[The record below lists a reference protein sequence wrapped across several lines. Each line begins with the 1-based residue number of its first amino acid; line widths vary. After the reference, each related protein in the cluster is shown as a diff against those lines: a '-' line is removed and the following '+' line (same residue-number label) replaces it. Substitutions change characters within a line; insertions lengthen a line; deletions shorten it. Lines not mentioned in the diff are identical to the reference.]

1 MTPDRVV
8 SSALLAGLV
17 LTIFLYFLGKADA
30 LPECKKWPSSAL
42 YLATDSIFKC
52 TGNITAVKLCR
63 KEGWWLTVRTW
74 IDDGKGLISD
84 LQSSETIISSKNKFY
99 KLTKEM
105 EFKAGQKFGFNIYD
119 LVSSHSLYSTRC
131 KIPFRMTESD
141 NDQCKKVE
149 IVFKVS
155 QSKLSMLLNL
165 IFNSLYQSIKQMNA
179 TTCILLQS

>member
-1 MTPDRVV
+1 M
-8 SSALLAGLV
+8 
-17 LTIFLYFLGKADA
+17 LTDA

-84 LQSSETIISSKNKFY
+84 LQSSETIISSKNKFN
-99 KLTKEM
+99 KLSKEM

-119 LVSSHSLYSTRC
+119 LVSSHSLYSTR
-131 KIPFRMTESD
+131 
-141 NDQCKKVE
+141 
-149 IVFKVS
+149 
-155 QSKLSMLLNL
+155 
-165 IFNSLYQSIKQMNA
+165 
-179 TTCILLQS
+179 